1 MKIKISKQLEIYG
14 KNTCSPLRRNPFVAD
29 QKVSDDLQAEH
40 VVVIAEEEVE
50 EEQLGDGVEAVAQLD
65 DDVAARQV
73 VAVQT
78 AGHEDA
84 VTRQQLTGTR
94 HAAGA
99 TISTSHQI
107 AVQKV
112 NGVPSLTRTHSHN
125 VSS

>member
-73 VAVQT
+73 VA
-78 AGHEDA
+78 D
-84 VTRQQLTGTR
+84 VTSG
-94 HAAGA
+94 
-99 TISTSHQI
+99 SC
-107 AVQKV
+107 
-112 NGVPSLTRTHSHN
+112 RTDGRT
-125 VSS
+125 